1 MPEKSKQF
9 LINQKIPVEF
19 QVKSLK
25 TNEKK
30 LTSAEPH
37 NNAVATMQ
45 VTDVVLLDVTEQ
57 TRAPTVTD
65 ARSFRKRPAK
75 VIERVPVVEQ
85 ALIWRPV
92 GLDEPPQET
101 VWTIGDAEQ

>member
-1 MPEKSKQF
+1 LSTK
-9 LINQKIPVEF
+9 KIPVEF
-19 QVKSLK
+19 QVKAFNTNKK
-25 TNEKK
+25 T
-30 LTSAEPH
+30 LTSADPH
-37 NNAVATMQ
+37 NDAVGTVQ
-45 VTDVVLLDVTEQ
+45 VIDVVLLDVTEQ
-57 TRAPTVTD
+57 TRPPTVTD
-65 ARSFRKRPAK
+65 ARSSRKRPAK